1 MQTFITQELKN
12 TPQGKEADRII
23 RSCVHCGFC
32 TATCP
37 TYQLLGDELDGP
49 RGRIYLIK
57 SLLEGNDATEKTR
70 LHLDR
75 CLTCRACETICPSA
89 VEYGRLLDIG
99 RHEIE
104 IKAPR
109 SLPERLKRKLLLNV
123 LPYRSRFAL
132 LLFCGQIVRPL
143 LPGKLKIMIPQR
155 RKTKTVRMQPH
166 KRRVILFRGCV
177 QPALNANT
185 NRAAIRVLDKLGVNA
200 IEVKNETCCGA
211 LSHHLGESAAGFM
224 KVNIDAWWPHITD
237 GVEAIINTA
246 SGCGV
251 MLKDYAYLLR
261 EDPDYADK
269 AKTISQMTRDPVE
282 FFTERETEKLHR
294 MIKPADIRVAFQN
307 PCTLQHGQKLGNR
320 AEALLSSLG
329 LVRLHVKDSILCCGS
344 AGTYS
349 LFQPELS
356 AKLRQNKINNLVNEN
371 PDVILTANI
380 GCQLHLQQAT
390 DVPVKHWIE
399 LVEELI

>member
-104 IKAPR
+104 IKVPR
-109 SLPERLKRKLLLNV
+109 TLPERFKRKLLLNV

-143 LPGKLKIMIPQR
+143 LPGKLKNMIPER
-155 RKTKTVRMQPH
+155 RKTKTVRTQPH

-177 QPALNANT
+177 QPALNVNT
-185 NRAAIRVLDKLGVNA
+185 NRAAIRVLDKLGVSA

-224 KVNIDAWWPHITD
+224 KANIDAWWPHIKD

-269 AKTISQMTRDPVE
+269 AKTISEMTRDPVE
-282 FFTERETEKLHR
+282 FFTERETEKLQR
-294 MIKPADIRVAFQN
+294 MIKTADIRVAFQN

-320 AEALLSSLG
+320 TEVLLSSLG
-329 LVRLHVKDSILCCGS
+329 LVLLHVKDNILCCGS

>member
-1 MQTFITQELKN
+1 MQTFITQELKD

-89 VEYGRLLDIG
+89 VEYSRLLDIG

-109 SLPERLKRKLLLNV
+109 SLPERFKRQLLLNIM
-123 LPYRSRFAL
+123 PYRSRFAL
-132 LLFCGQIVRPL
+132 LLFCGQIIRPL
-143 LPGKLKIMIPQR
+143 LPGKLKSMIPER
-155 RKTKTVRMQPH
+155 RKTKIVKTRLH

-177 QPALNANT
+177 QPALNANI
-185 NRAAIRVLDKLGVNA
+185 NRAAIRVLDKLGVSA

-224 KVNIDAWWPHITD
+224 KANIDAWWPHIID
-237 GVEAIINTA
+237 GAEAIINTA

-269 AKTISQMTRDPVE
+269 AKTILEMTRDPVE
-282 FFTERETEKLHR
+282 FFTERETEKLQGI
-294 MIKPADIRVAFQN
+294 IKPADIRVAFQN

-320 AEALLSSLG
+320 TEALLSSLG
-329 LVRLHVKDSILCCGS
+329 LARLHVEDSILCCGS